1 MRHLFRAGVLALV
14 ASHAFAQGA
23 TIAVPSTIALE
34 GVPPIPVSLAE
45 RFAPYGEFR
54 FAELLGWHPVRR
66 EVLIATAFGPR
77 RHIHLVEGPGRAR
90 VQLTFGPA
98 ITGGAAY
105 EPTNGEYFVF
115 GRDPSGGSERPQLY
129 RFDLATRRVTLL
141 TDGASRNGG
150 NAVVW
155 SRASGLLAFD
165 SNRRTK
171 ADRDIWIVDPRHPAD
186 ARLLLEATGNWIAQD
201 WSPDD
206 RSLLVEERVSIDE
219 RYLWRV
225 DVASGAKSE
234 LTPRADG
241 PVAWSSPRFGAGA
254 RTVYAISN
262 RGGEFNRLWRLDVAA
277 STWTPLTPE
286 GTAVE
291 SFALA
296 PDGRTIAVVF
306 DRETVSV
313 LELLDAT
320 TLKVRHRP
328 KVPAGTIRNLFW
340 HPGGR
345 DLAFNLQSI
354 HTFLD
359 VYSVSAVTGAVER
372 WTTSE
377 SGGANPAEL
386 PAPEIVRWKSFDGQ
400 AVTGV
405 LYRPPLRFAG
415 PRPVIVNIHGG
426 PDDRERP
433 RFLGRSG
440 AFLNEFGV
448 AVLYPNVRGS
458 SGFGKAFLAADN
470 GRRREDAVKD
480 LGALLDWIGQQPTLD
495 RARVMVTGASYG
507 GYLTY
512 AVAAMYPDR
521 IRCAFAA
528 AAISDFVSYLEQTEP
543 VRLATRRA
551 EYGDERDPATRE
563 FLTHISPVSLA
574 GKIRVPLFIM
584 HGGKDTRVPP
594 AQAQAMAAAVRK
606 NGVPVWLAVYG
617 DEGHIAFANSANN
630 DFNLFAWA
638 TFVQE
643 YLLN

>member
-1 MRHLFRAGVLALV
+1 
-14 ASHAFAQGA
+14 
-23 TIAVPSTIALE
+23 
-34 GVPPIPVSLAE
+34 
-45 RFAPYGEFR
+45 
-54 FAELLGWHPVRR
+54 
-66 EVLIATAFGPR
+66 
-77 RHIHLVEGPGRAR
+77 
-90 VQLTFGPA
+90 
-98 ITGGAAY
+98 
-105 EPTNGEYFVF
+105 
-115 GRDPSGGSERPQLY
+115 
-129 RFDLATRRVTLL
+129 
-141 TDGASRNGG
+141 
-150 NAVVW
+150 
-155 SRASGLLAFD
+155 
-165 SNRRTK
+165 
-171 ADRDIWIVDPRHPAD
+171 
-186 ARLLLEATGNWIAQD
+186 
-201 WSPDD
+201 
-206 RSLLVEERVSIDE
+206 
-219 RYLWRV
+219 
-225 DVASGAKSE
+225 
-234 LTPRADG
+234 
-241 PVAWSSPRFGAGA
+241 
-254 RTVYAISN
+254 VYAISN

-328 KVPAGTIRNLFW
+328 KVPAGTIRHLFW

-359 VYSVSAVTGAVER
+359 VYSVSAATGAVER

-386 PAPEIVRWKSFDGQ
+386 PAPEIVRWRSFDGQ

-405 LYRPPLRFAG
+405 LYRPPPRFTG

-638 TFVQE
+638 MFVEE
-643 YLLN
+643 YLLK